1 MEVSKRKTVDHRAF
15 TRLNTIP
22 WRRPTILNKDLLF
35 MKYVVFEVPTLKQY
49 LSANAPH
56 MIRPAPLQTAAR
68 DPTTARK

>member
-1 MEVSKRKTVDHRAF
+1 MKKTDHFEQRF
-15 TRLNTIP
+15 I
-22 WRRPTILNKDLLF
+22 IQ
-35 MKYVVFEVPTLKQY
+35 YGVFEVPTLKQY